1 VNNQIN
7 VQSQLQTQI
16 ENQKKASYRDLLMR
30 QQDLYGQQVDVKTP
44 EPGEIEYFYDFDTIF
59 ATPEQA
65 KKYPSP
71 FAKGGQVGDLTDK
84 ILLIIGDNQ

>member
-1 VNNQIN
+1 M
-7 VQSQLQTQI
+7 QTQI
-16 ENQKKASYRDLLMR
+16 ENQRKRATRDLLLR
-30 QQDLYGQQVDVKTP
+30 QPDLYGQRVDVETP
-44 EPGEIEYFYDFDTIF
+44 EPGDLEYFYDFDTIF